1 MTAEI
6 TMLVVSVFPG
16 PRGGAVFFGKDQSGN
31 RVRAVADQAHICR
44 PPQRGET
51 WRIQGTFAR
60 HPQFGD
66 QLHVERACPVKP
78 DGRVVAHY
86 ITNHPAF
93 RGIGIGAAK
102 VAQLRKTFG
111 DGLVTLLDQR
121 DIEKLSQVLGGECAG
136 NLIQRWHE
144 NAKEA
149 GVIAFLDAHGAD
161 VRLATK
167 VLRYW
172 PDRTLEKLQENPYR
186 LLFLAGWPTVDRIAS
201 SLGMRW
207 DDQRRLVAAVES
219 VVYARLH
226 SEKDTRIDS
235 EALHAG
241 VLALLGHR
249 DPAAA
254 RRAIELA
261 AAERTIVGDEID
273 GYQAFGCAVMERFLS
288 SRFQTLIASG
298 VRQDAPARKL
308 RAH

>member
-6 TMLVVSVFPG
+6 TMLVVAFPALAAERSSSEMNPATECALLPINLISVSVPS
-16 PRGGAVFFGKDQSGN
+16 A
-31 RVRAVADQAHICR
+31 
-44 PPQRGET
+44 ET
-51 WRIQGTFAR
+51 WRITGGPSAR

-102 VAQLRKTFG
+102 VARLRKTFG

-121 DIEKLSQVLGGECAG
+121 DVEKLSEVLGGEGAG
-136 NLIQRWHE
+136 KLIQRWHE
-144 NAKEA
+144 NAGEV

-172 PDRTLEKLQENPYR
+172 PDRTLEKLQDNLYR

-226 SEKDTRIDS
+226 SEKDTWIDR

-249 DPAAA
+249 DPTAA

-273 GYQAFGCAVMERFLS
+273 GYQTFGCAVMKVSFLAIPNS
-288 SRFQTLIASG
+288 HSIRWAAGRL
-298 VRQDAPARKL
+298 AREL